1 MLGGVPLGMG
11 DLGNVNCLFSR
22 KACSCICSLLN
33 LTGCLLLLFEHD
45 AVATVA
51 LLWSAGVAVRL
62 PLRLDCWEE
71 RPLVSPSLLS
81 IRRSI
86 SGSKRMSLFLSI
98 GLLRLFDLRSV
109 RAAPDD
115 EGGTPLELGAA
126 AESRAAAEDE
136 WWTGGAEVGG
146 AVAVV
151 AALEELLFDEEEP
164 K

>member
-1 MLGGVPLGMG
+1 M
-11 DLGNVNCLFSR
+11 
-22 KACSCICSLLN
+22 
-33 LTGCLLLLFEHD
+33 
-45 AVATVA
+45 
-51 LLWSAGVAVRL
+51 
-62 PLRLDCWEE
+62 
-71 RPLVSPSLLS
+71 SPSLLS

-115 EGGTPLELGAA
+115 EEGSPLELGAA

-146 AVAVV
+146 APAVV
-151 AALEELLFDEEEP
+151 AVLEELLFDEEEP
-164 K
+164 VWTINSGLHTSHVRLVWCRGNYTRSQSRMCVSGVF